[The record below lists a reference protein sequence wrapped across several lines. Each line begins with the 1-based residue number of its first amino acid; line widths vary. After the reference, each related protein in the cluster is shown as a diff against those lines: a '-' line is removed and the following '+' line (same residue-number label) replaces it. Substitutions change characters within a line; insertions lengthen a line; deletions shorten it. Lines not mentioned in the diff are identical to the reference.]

1 LPTRRCVSTFHLVSS
16 TSIKRG
22 NKMADKLKIPKG
34 RTTIRKSG
42 SLTGLHGQRSRAIRL
57 WPFDAKP
64 NTTFARLE
72 TAYMSGLNA
81 VDQIEEHTRSTTASG
96 RFTPQGVKDDALKFA
111 LSDLIPSLHR
121 ARTTIKKA
129 EVAERKSKLHL
140 EVPDKT
146 DVAAAFRRM
155 EVRTFLREIK
165 AEEQAKYFATQ
176 ADNLSSEVAMAIL
189 EMPPEFSGVPKS
201 RHDLLSKRAIDAR
214 HGPEIAEITDLR
226 SDNGS

>member
-1 LPTRRCVSTFHLVSS
+1 
-16 TSIKRG
+16 
-22 NKMADKLKIPKG
+22 MADKLKIPKG

-129 EVAERKSKLHL
+129 KGRWQSGNRNFISKCTIRQTLLLHFG
-140 EVPDKT
+140 EWK
-146 DVAAAFRRM
+146 
-155 EVRTFLREIK
+155 
-165 AEEQAKYFATQ
+165 FA
-176 ADNLSSEVAMAIL
+176 
-189 EMPPEFSGVPKS
+189 PFFG
-201 RHDLLSKRAIDAR
+201 R
-214 HGPEIAEITDLR
+214 
-226 SDNGS
+226 